1 MNNEK
6 TVNLT
11 IKDSTVKATP
21 KKKKMKETSEI
32 PLKHGKLLTAI
43 MTIVTLVYVSPI
55 FIVLMN
61 SFKANTFV
69 KTDTFAWP
77 TGEALVGWA
86 NYIKGFTFGN
96 YPFFKSVLYS
106 FVITVLST
114 ALILVCT
121 SMAAWYIARVDSIVC
136 KIVYYLFVFSM
147 VVPFQMVM
155 FTLSN
160 TADSLGLN
168 TPWTIPVI
176 YLGFG
181 AGLSVFMFSGF
192 VKSIPLEI
200 EEAAMIDGCNP
211 LQTYFRVVFPILKP
225 TAITV
230 AILNVMWIWNDFLLP
245 YLVIGISTRYKTI
258 PVVIQMLVGTNG
270 NKDLGALM
278 AMLVLS
284 IVPIVIFYMACQ
296 KYIIEGVVA
305 GAVKG

>member
-6 TVNLT
+6 TVNST

-114 ALILVCT
+114 ALILICT
-121 SMAAWYIARVDSIVC
+121 SMAAWYIARVDFDRSEGEICTQIDFRPVRRQDITGEFCILFGGGKFVHTFVAHRLACIV
-136 KIVYYLFVFSM
+136 LFSVKDTGMFHRTGNSGLPVF
-147 VVPFQMVM
+147 
-155 FTLSN
+155 
-160 TADSLGLN
+160 
-168 TPWTIPVI
+168 
-176 YLGFG
+176 
-181 AGLSVFMFSGF
+181 
-192 VKSIPLEI
+192 K
-200 EEAAMIDGCNP
+200 
-211 LQTYFRVVFPILKP
+211 
-225 TAITV
+225 
-230 AILNVMWIWNDFLLP
+230 
-245 YLVIGISTRYKTI
+245 ISTVTLLVSVRESQFQYTTEGTFLTYHAVISSEGYDFVTPPSRRYLYGKH
-258 PVVIQMLVGTNG
+258 V
-270 NKDLGALM
+270 LG
-278 AMLVLS
+278 V
-284 IVPIVIFYMACQ
+284 
-296 KYIIEGVVA
+296 
-305 GAVKG
+305 

>member
-6 TVNLT
+6 TVNST

-32 PLKHGKLLTAI
+32 PLKHGKLLTTI
-43 MTIVTLVYVSPI
+43 MTIVTLVYVCPI

-114 ALILVCT
+114 ALILICT
-121 SMAAWYIARVDSIVC
+121 SMAAWYIARVDSMVC

-160 TADSLGLN
+160 TADSLELQV
-168 TPWTIPVI
+168 WQ
-176 YLGFG
+176 YLCSQD
-181 AGLSVFMFSGF
+181 L
-192 VKSIPLEI
+192 
-200 EEAAMIDGCNP
+200 
-211 LQTYFRVVFPILKP
+211 LK
-225 TAITV
+225 V
-230 AILNVMWIWNDFLLP
+230 YHLRLKKQQQLMDVDQSEHSLL
-245 YLVIGISTRYKTI
+245 LLF
-258 PVVIQMLVGTNG
+258 Q
-270 NKDLGALM
+270 
-278 AMLVLS
+278 
-284 IVPIVIFYMACQ
+284 C
-296 KYIIEGVVA
+296 
-305 GAVKG
+305 